1 MDSLTTRPMPI
12 LVVVFAAIL
21 PALCSLLS
29 CGQRPPSESLT
40 ATWSQSIRTDAFQET
55 TGVAISNSVLFVSD
69 SKQATIYLLNDDGSA
84 KSEWPKRSDVIG
96 RPTHIH
102 VGRDGRLYVPDL
114 LEDRIWV
121 VGEDSSLDLTLGE
134 HGTGNGQFDSPAGVA
149 VADDGSIYVADFNNH
164 RIQQFDHSGG
174 FVRAWG
180 KKGNHRPGSLNY
192 PTDLAVGPDGNV
204 YVADAYNHRIQ
215 VFTPTGKH
223 LRTWGGKGHDA
234 GEFDVAVGIAVDRQG
249 RVYVADQFNH
259 RVQVF
264 TAEGRWLGMWGKTGD
279 QPGEFDRPN
288 DIAIGTNGRVYV
300 ADFGNARVQVFMI
313 RERADNDAVSKR

>member
-12 LVVVFAAIL
+12 LVVVFAAIAL
-21 PALCSLLS
+21 ALCSLLS
-29 CGQRPPSESLT
+29 CGQRPLSESLT
-40 ATWSQSIRTDAFQET
+40 ATWRQSIKTDAFQET
-55 TGVAISNSVLFVSD
+55 TGVALSNSTLFVSD
-69 SKQATIYLLNDDGSA
+69 SKQATIYRLSVDGSA
-84 KSEWPKRSDVIG
+84 KSQWPKRPDVMG

-102 VGRDGRLYVPDL
+102 FGRDGRLYVPDH

-121 VGEDSSLDLTLGE
+121 YGEDGSLVLTLGE

-149 VADDGSIYVADFNNH
+149 VAEDGSIYVADFNNH

-180 KKGNHRPGSLNY
+180 KKGHHRPGSLNY
-192 PTDLAVGPDGNV
+192 PTDLAIGPDGNV
-204 YVADAYNHRIQ
+204 YVADAYNHRIG

-234 GEFDVAVGIAVDRQG
+234 GEFDVAVGIAVDGQG

-264 TAEGRWLGMWGKTGD
+264 TAEGRWLGMWGRAGNK
-279 QPGEFDRPN
+279 PGEFDRPN
-288 DIAIGTNGRVYV
+288 DIAIGTDGRVYV

-313 RERADNDAVSKR
+313 GKGTEQ